1 MTLIAEDLFGRYGMQ
16 IVLILNCYSLPL
28 TYAMKGVRV
37 LYDTARLY
45 TNPRRRVLETAQMI
59 IDVMRPGGLER
70 GGYGV
75 RSAQKVRLMHAAV
88 RHLLPQHGW
97 DNSLGLPINQE
108 DLAGTLLSFSALT
121 LDGLQKMGV
130 DLTAAEIAAYLHGW
144 NVVGHI
150 MGVHSELLTDDI
162 EAANALM
169 DLIIERQ
176 FKPSKESKA
185 MIATLIEFMEY
196 SIPGNLFDGVPVSMM
211 RFFLGDKRAAEL
223 ELTEDDWT
231 ARLIRP
237 LRFLTNLADDVGDE
251 VTAVAKLSSILG
263 QKLIEG
269 MVWIERGGERSQ
281 FNIPQELKVCW
292 GM

>member
-1 MTLIAEDLFGRYGMQ
+1 
-16 IVLILNCYSLPL
+16 
-28 TYAMKGVRV
+28 
-37 LYDTARLY
+37 
-45 TNPRRRVLETAQMI
+45 
-59 IDVMRPGGLER
+59 
-70 GGYGV
+70 
-75 RSAQKVRLMHAAV
+75 
-88 RHLLPQHGW
+88 
-97 DNSLGLPINQE
+97 
-108 DLAGTLLSFSALT
+108 
-121 LDGLQKMGV
+121 MGV